1 MCGLT
6 GFLDLA
12 RATGTDELTALIG
25 RMTDTIAHRGP
36 DDAASWVD
44 AEAGIA
50 LGFRRLAIVD
60 LTPAGRQPMVSASS
74 RFVIIFN
81 GEVYNAEDL
90 RPELAAL
97 GIGFRGHSDTEI
109 ILEACEAWGVE
120 ATVPRLIGMFAIALW
135 DRRERRLTL
144 IRDRMGIKP
153 LYYGRMGRTFFFGS
167 QPKSFRPHPDWRFE
181 IDRESQA
188 AFLRFNYIPGSHSIH
203 RGLKQLL
210 PGHLAEIASDGTVT
224 ERCYW
229 SIRDK
234 AAAGRAA
241 RAQASDAEAI
251 ETLDQLLRDSVK
263 RRMIA
268 DVPLGALLSGG
279 IDSSTVVALMQAQ
292 TDRPI
297 KTFSIGFDEAGYNEA
312 PHAAAVAAHLGT
324 EHHELY
330 VDPSHALDLVP
341 RLASWY
347 DEPFADA
354 SQIPTLLVSELAR
367 AHVAVALSG
376 DGGDELFAGYTRYL
390 HGKRLIGWAQ
400 AVPRPL
406 RDAGAYLLETVS
418 AGTWNGIAELLPAA
432 LRPARPADRAAK
444 LAEMLRAPADEQ
456 LYRQLVSQW
465 PDPEALLAGVTEPI
479 DPIWTG
485 ALTPEVPD
493 FVERMQLIDML
504 TYLPDDILTKVDR
517 ASMAVSLEARVP
529 LIDHRVVEH
538 AFHLPSHQRIRNGE
552 TKWLLRQVLDRYVPR
567 ALVDRPK
574 MGFGVPIDR
583 WLRGPLR
590 DWAEALLAPE
600 RLADAGM
607 APEPIRH
614 RWTQH
619 LSGQANWQ
627 YSLWCVL
634 MYQSW
639 ADHWSRPS

>member
-1 MCGLT
+1 LCGLT
-6 GFLDLA
+6 GFLDLS
-12 RATGTDELTALIG
+12 RSTGTDELTSLIT

-44 AEAGIA
+44 AEAGVA

-60 LTPAGRQPMVSASS
+60 LTPAGRQPMVSASG
-74 RFVIIFN
+74 RFVMIFN

-97 GIGFRGHSDTEI
+97 GLGFRGHSDTEI
-109 ILEACEAWGVE
+109 ILEACEAWGVA
-120 ATVPRLIGMFAIALW
+120 ATIPRLIGMFAIALW

-153 LYYGRMGRTFFFGS
+153 LYYGQMGQSFFFGS

-181 IDRESQA
+181 VDRESQA
-188 AFLRFNYIPGSHSIH
+188 AFLRFNYIPGSQSIH
-203 RGLKQLL
+203 RGLKQLR

-224 ERCYW
+224 ESCYW
-229 SIRDK
+229 DIRAK
-234 AAAGRAA
+234 AAAGRAE
-241 RAQASDAEAI
+241 RAQASDEDAI
-251 ETLDQLLRDSVK
+251 EALDHLLRDSIK

-292 TDRPI
+292 SDRPI
-297 KTFSIGFDEAGYNEA
+297 KTFSIGFDEEGYNEA

-330 VDPSHALDLVP
+330 VEPSHALDLVP

-367 AHVAVALSG
+367 AHVTVALSG

-406 RDAGAYLLETVS
+406 RDAGAYLLESVS
-418 AGTWNGIAELLPAA
+418 SGTWNGIAELLPASI
-432 LRPARPADRAAK
+432 RPARAGDRAAK

-456 LYRQLVSQW
+456 LYRQFLSQW
-465 PDPEALLAGVTEPI
+465 PDPEALLAGITEPV
-479 DPIWTG
+479 DPIWDG
-485 ALTPEVPD
+485 ALTEEVPD

-538 AFHLPSHQRIRNGE
+538 AFHLPPHQRIRNGE

-600 RLADAGM
+600 RLVEAGM
-607 APEPIRH
+607 EPGPIRH
-614 RWTQH
+614 RWAQH

-639 ADHWSRPS
+639 LDHWSGPS